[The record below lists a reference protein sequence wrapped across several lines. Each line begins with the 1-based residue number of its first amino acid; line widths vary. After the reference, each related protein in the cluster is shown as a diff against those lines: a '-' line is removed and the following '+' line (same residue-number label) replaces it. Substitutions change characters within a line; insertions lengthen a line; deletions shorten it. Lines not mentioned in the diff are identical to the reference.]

1 MAAAVS
7 DFAQKQHIDMFAA
20 DPGLPELKLPET
32 EPEPVEK
39 ILDMDESWWFY
50 VVSIVSA
57 MDQMRH
63 DSVRRKSLI
72 SALIKHR

>member
-32 EPEPVEK
+32 EPELVEK
-39 ILDMDESWWFY
+39 ILDMDEATFRK
-50 VVSIVSA
+50 IFKKPKPTA
-57 MDQMRH
+57 DLQREGAQETNDMD
-63 DSVRRKSLI
+63 
-72 SALIKHR
+72 